1 MSFFIFMGFVFE
13 VHFVLYE
20 YSYCFLSFLFEWN
33 VFFPP
38 LTFHIGASCRQHIV
52 GSCFIVQSSLLYLL
66 IAAFILL
73 AFNYLWVCICCH
85 FKSYLPRFYISS
97 LFLSFG
103 FSFCGLLVFFCIIAW
118 VLFGSCA
125 PTLWFWFV
133 VTLDFKWASPVAQM
147 VKNLPAMRESHVQSL
162 GWEDPLE
169 KDMATHSSIVA
180 WRIPWTEE
188 HFQVC

>member
-73 AFNYLWVCICCH
+73 AFKVIIYGYVFVATLNLVYQDFIFLLCSFLLDFPFVVCLFSFVLLLEFFLVLVHLLYGFDLWLPWI
-85 FKSYLPRFYISS
+85 SSGLPRW
-97 LFLSFG
+97 LR
-103 FSFCGLLVFFCIIAW
+103 W
-118 VLFGSCA
+118 
-125 PTLWFWFV
+125 
-133 VTLDFKWASPVAQM
+133 
-147 VKNLPAMRESHVQSL
+147 
-162 GWEDPLE
+162 
-169 KDMATHSSIVA
+169 
-180 WRIPWTEE
+180 
-188 HFQVC
+188 